1 MHVETAI
8 ACCQIAPVLGDIPAN
23 TELTVAAIRDA
34 AGSGAHLVVL
44 PELASSGYMLAD
56 RAEALDAAQPVDGP
70 TVAAWASLARE
81 LDLVIVGGFCERDD
95 DGDPRNSAALIDPSG
110 VRAVYRKAHLWDRER
125 LVFVAGD
132 EAPPV
137 VDTLAGRIGVV
148 ICYDLEFP
156 EWVRIPALAGA
167 QVLCAPTNW
176 PLAPHPAGERPGEI
190 TRAMV
195 DASVNRMF
203 IAVCDR
209 VGMERGQAWVG
220 GSSIVDPNGWPLAG
234 AQASTAVQTLIAR
247 CRLGEAEDKGYGGL
261 SDAFGDRRPDLYRRF
276 LD

>member
-1 MHVETAI
+1 MHVETVI
-8 ACCQIAPVLGDIPAN
+8 ACCQVAPVLGDVAAN
-23 TELTVAAIRDA
+23 TELTVAAIRA
-34 AGSGAHLVVL
+34 AAQDGAQIVVL

-56 RAEALDAAQPVDGP
+56 QAEARAAAQPADGP
-70 TVAAWASLARE
+70 TIQAWASVARE
-81 LDLVIVGGFCERDD
+81 LGVVIVGGFCERDEE
-95 DGDPRNSAALIDPSG
+95 GRVRNSAAVIDPTG
-110 VRAVYRKAHLWDRER
+110 VRAIYRKAHLWDRER

-137 VDTLAGRIGVV
+137 VDTIAGRIGVV

-195 DASVNRMF
+195 DAAVNRMF

-209 VGMERGQAWVG
+209 VGTERGQAWVG
-220 GSSIVDPNGWPLAG
+220 GSAIVDPNGWPLAG

-247 CRLGEAEDKGYGGL
+247 CRLAEAEDKGYGGL

-276 LD
+276 LA